1 MLNAELRQKLWS
13 LVSKTHSDSSLI
25 IRPDNKPSPVPLH
38 HYFAG
43 NIEQHFLELGSGWCE
58 VVLQLAEENVNM
70 GFIAM
75 ERKWNRLRR
84 GFELAEQKKLQNIF
98 FSAINFQWFLSDI
111 FPENS
116 FDTVLLN
123 FPDPW
128 PKKKHHKNRSI
139 DQNFLKSVYN
149 ILKPGGKFLFAT
161 DHFGYAR
168 WTIRHLRKFNQFES
182 TSQEYCFERPALP
195 ISSFEQEKMDEGK
208 RIFYLERS
216 KPWL

>member
-13 LVSKTHSDSSLI
+13 LVSKTHSKSSLL
-25 IRPDNKPSPVPLH
+25 IRPDSIPSYIPFH
-38 HYFAG
+38 KYFPDP
-43 NIEQHFLELGSGWCE
+43 IDEYFLELGSGWCE
-58 VVLQLAEENVNM
+58 VLIQLAQKNPNI
-70 GFIAM
+70 GFISM

-84 GFELAEQKKLQNIF
+84 GFESAEKLDLKNIQ
-98 FSAINFQWFLSDI
+98 FSAINFQWFLKDI
-111 FPENS
+111 YPEGS
-116 FDTVLLN
+116 FDTIMLN

-139 DQNFLKSVYN
+139 NQEFLTTVFHL
-149 ILKPGGKFLFAT
+149 LKPRGKFLFAT

-168 WTIRHLRKFNQFES
+168 WTIRHLRKFDKFKDPSLEFSFN
-182 TSQEYCFERPALP
+182 RPALP

-216 KPWL
+216 KP